1 MKRTVLCIFS
11 LLLILLVFC
20 TMISPKAAQE
30 METLVVAK
38 RTESKMN
45 TSIGDMSLRWEHGQ
59 DMIYTLTEGTG
70 WETGLRIA
78 EMPRRAYTWYD
89 GAATIGPGVEYLYI
103 YSASR
108 PPVAGGTVRSVKVKY
123 GNDEYLIWHPETL
136 GDFDKLP
143 NSITVI
149 ARGENVAH
157 VRSRNAAN
165 PYFEHN
171 MWFTFKDMVG
181 KEVRVYSLRDV
192 ESFAKALPWAVA
204 IFSALLCSILLWA
217 GTFLLT
223 RKGSNKWIW
232 LGNTGLTAALL
243 GAIPLLCDQFN
254 LPASLMPPTSILDI
268 SHYAGELQRVITAM
282 KTIGNSAVR
291 SWYSQAATL
300 SALVAAVSILLTVGV
315 VLAERYFCSR
325 IKE

>member
-1 MKRTVLCIFS
+1 M
-11 LLLILLVFC
+11 
-20 TMISPKAAQE
+20 
-30 METLVVAK
+30 
-38 RTESKMN
+38 
-45 TSIGDMSLRWEHGQ
+45 
-59 DMIYTLTEGTG
+59 
-70 WETGLRIA
+70 
-78 EMPRRAYTWYD
+78 
-89 GAATIGPGVEYLYI
+89 
-103 YSASR
+103 
-108 PPVAGGTVRSVKVKY
+108 
-123 GNDEYLIWHPETL
+123 
-136 GDFDKLP
+136 LP

-192 ESFAKALPWAVA
+192 ESFANALPWVAA

-268 SHYAGELQRVITAM
+268 SHYAGELQRVTAAM
-282 KTIGNSAVR
+282 ETIGNNTVR